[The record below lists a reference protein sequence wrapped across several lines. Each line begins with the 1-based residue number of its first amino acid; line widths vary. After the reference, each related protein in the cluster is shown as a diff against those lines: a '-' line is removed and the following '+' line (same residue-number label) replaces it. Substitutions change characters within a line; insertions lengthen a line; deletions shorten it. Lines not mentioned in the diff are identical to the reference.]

1 MIACLS
7 ELGLKGERKKFPKT
21 LMTSVFDKMLRYTK
35 EFLLKNP
42 FFMFF
47 GNFIFVVSNLKTHP
61 AVHINTSKALTSLK
75 SKRKVC

>member
-1 MIACLS
+1 
-7 ELGLKGERKKFPKT
+7 
-21 LMTSVFDKMLRYTK
+21 MLRYTK